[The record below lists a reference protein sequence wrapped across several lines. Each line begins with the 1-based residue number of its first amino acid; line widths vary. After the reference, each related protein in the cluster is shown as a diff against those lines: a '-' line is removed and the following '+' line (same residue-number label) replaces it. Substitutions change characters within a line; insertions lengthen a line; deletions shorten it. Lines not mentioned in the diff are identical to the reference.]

1 MAKKQIGDE
10 RVEATQEIYRVARE
24 QADQEM
30 AKLREQIDSI
40 RQESFAMGA
49 IKAFDTNIAQNEFL
63 KIMALYRIKQA
74 KDYKSGG
81 FTWKEFC
88 EAIGVP
94 DRTIDRMIEEAK
106 PYFEMF
112 SAGVAE
118 IAGLPFNKIR
128 QLGKTISANGAE
140 IKDNCLVYGDETIP
154 LTPEYRDDIQALI
167 ERIGD
172 EAKEKL
178 EEAEAQLSAKDKVL
192 KSKTDLLNKQE
203 RALKKYENEA
213 AAKGLTPDE
222 DAFLQLMSNKSTSFE
237 GYMLAMDPDFVMG
250 NAGDITP
257 RMRACLIA
265 THHYMKMQVLAAY
278 DTAVLN
284 YGSPDLNPELMEE
297 FEQWEKAQGLQ
308 TQG

>member
-1 MAKKQIGDE
+1 MPFNK
-10 RVEATQEIYRVARE
+10 
-24 QADQEM
+24 
-30 AKLREQIDSI
+30 I
-40 RQESFAMGA
+40 RMLG
-49 IKAFDTNIAQNEFL
+49 K
-63 KIMALYRIKQA
+63 
-74 KDYKSGG
+74 
-81 FTWKEFC
+81 
-88 EAIGVP
+88 
-94 DRTIDRMIEEAK
+94 TI
-106 PYFEMF
+106 

-118 IAGLPFNKIR
+118 IKN
-128 QLGKTISANGAE
+128 
-140 IKDNCLVYGDETIP
+140 NCLVYGDETIP